1 MSFAEFLIS
10 FNSYTKV
17 LSFELT
23 SKFLSTV
30 PIELMVGLTK
40 NIGMDAVNI
49 DEIIVWIHL
58 KVFFEIDFL
67 LVFNEEGVE
76 KHFSLLT
83 MIAIFYFEE
92 QKPLPFCIR
101 SIHQELI
108 SWYSCD
114 LLEIGVIDDT
124 RRLDF

>member
-49 DEIIVWIHL
+49 DEIIV
-58 KVFFEIDFL
+58 
-67 LVFNEEGVE
+67 
-76 KHFSLLT
+76 
-83 MIAIFYFEE
+83 
-92 QKPLPFCIR
+92 
-101 SIHQELI
+101 
-108 SWYSCD
+108 
-114 LLEIGVIDDT
+114 
-124 RRLDF
+124 

>member
-49 DEIIVWIHL
+49 DEIIVSDR
-58 KVFFEIDFL
+58 K
-67 LVFNEEGVE
+67 LV
-76 KHFSLLT
+76 KT
-83 MIAIFYFEE
+83 QI
-92 QKPLPFCIR
+92 
-101 SIHQELI
+101 
-108 SWYSCD
+108 
-114 LLEIGVIDDT
+114 
-124 RRLDF
+124 